1 MISKLKPQFMFS
13 QKKHILSYS
22 RKDVLKLLEQ
32 KFYYTN
38 KKKESNNMKNE
49 SLLRLLIYD
58 RYYNYNNNKI
68 DSNNNYIKCKK
79 ILSTDTKYNYSPI
92 CKYNKKINDI
102 SYFSVPFKINIRN
115 LGTSNF
121 VKNKKDVID
130 NDYIYENIKKE
141 KSKHKKIIFLL
152 FVSLFGLYGFFES
165 YNPEFFLYDIFLKFC
180 LKYIDGEICHDLF
193 LLLGKYNILPYDT
206 SNDSIYASANIK
218 HLDFINPFGVAA
230 GFDKN
235 GVCIDSI
242 LKLGFSFIEIGTI
255 TPKGQKGNPKPRIFR
270 DVESRSVINSCGF
283 NNMGCD
289 KVTENLIHFRKR
301 QEKDKLLSKHI
312 VGVSIGKNK
321 DTVNIVDDLKYCI
334 NKIGRYADYIA
345 INVSSPNTPGL
356 RDNQEAGKLKNII
369 LSVKQEIDNLEKNNI
384 VNDENTYN
392 EDKIGETKNFN
403 KNNSDIMKDSNDKVL
418 WFNTTK
424 KKPLVF
430 VKLAPDLNQE
440 QKKEIAEVLLE
451 TNIDGMIISN
461 TTTQINDIKSF
472 ENKKGGVSGAKLKD
486 ISTKFICEM
495 YNYTNKQIPIIASG
509 GIFSGLDALEKI
521 EAGASVCQLY
531 SCLVFNGMK
540 SAVQIK
546 RELNHL
552 LYQRGYYNLK
562 EAIGRKHSKS

>member
-1 MISKLKPQFMFS
+1 MISKLKPQFMFLP
-13 QKKHILSYS
+13 KKHILSYC
-22 RKDVLKLLEQ
+22 RKDVLNLFEQ
-32 KFYYTN
+32 KFYYTS
-38 KKKESNNMKNE
+38 KRKESNNMKNE
-49 SLLRLLIYD
+49 SLLRLINYN
-58 RYYNYNNNKI
+58 RYYNKI
-68 DSNNNYIKCKK
+68 DSNNYYNGGK
-79 ILSTDTKYNYSPI
+79 ILSNDRQYIYSPL
-92 CKYNKKINDI
+92 CEYKKKINDI
-102 SYFSVPFKINIRN
+102 SSCVSVPFKINIRN

-121 VKNKKDVID
+121 VNNKKDVLD

-206 SNDSIYASANIK
+206 SNDSIYACTNIK

-255 TPKGQKGNPKPRIFR
+255 TPRGQTGNAKPRIFR
-270 DVESRSVINSCGF
+270 DVESRSIINSCGF

-289 KVTENLIHFRKR
+289 KVTENLILFRKR
-301 QEKDKLLSKHI
+301 QEEDKLLSKHI

-369 LSVKQEIDNLEKNNI
+369 LSVKEEIDNLEKNNI
-384 VNDENTYN
+384 MNDESTYN
-392 EDKIGETKNFN
+392 EDNKIVEKKNNFN
-403 KNNSDIMKDSNDKVL
+403 KNNSHMMKDAKDNFL

-440 QKKEIAEVLLE
+440 QKKEIADVLLE

>member
-1 MISKLKPQFMFS
+1 MGHHHHHHAENL
-13 QKKHILSYS
+13 
-22 RKDVLKLLEQ
+22 
-32 KFYYTN
+32 
-38 KKKESNNMKNE
+38 
-49 SLLRLLIYD
+49 
-58 RYYNYNNNKI
+58 
-68 DSNNNYIKCKK
+68 
-79 ILSTDTKYNYSPI
+79 
-92 CKYNKKINDI
+92 
-102 SYFSVPFKINIRN
+102 YFQGADP
-115 LGTSNF
+115 
-121 VKNKKDVID
+121 
-130 NDYIYENIKKE
+130 
-141 KSKHKKIIFLL
+141 
-152 FVSLFGLYGFFES
+152 FES

-206 SNDSIYASANIK
+206 SNDSIYACTNIK

-255 TPKGQKGNPKPRIFR
+255 TPRGQTGNAKPRIFR
-270 DVESRSVINSCGF
+270 DVESRSIINSFGF

-289 KVTENLIHFRKR
+289 KVTENLILFRKR
-301 QEKDKLLSKHI
+301 QEEDKLLSKHI

-369 LSVKQEIDNLEKNNI
+369 LSVKEEIDNLEKNNI
-384 VNDENTYN
+384 MNDE
-392 EDKIGETKNFN
+392 F
-403 KNNSDIMKDSNDKVL
+403 L

-440 QKKEIAEVLLE
+440 QKKEIADVLLE